1 MAFVKE
7 KGSVVAFAEFAD
19 LEARDLLLLTSNEG
33 LNDSSVIDPQL
44 QRATDRIL
52 SKLRSSTWWR
62 AYFVAR
68 SPQGITKVSDIPP
81 LNANYILA
89 RQNDFTDLC
98 LSTALSEFIL
108 PMIADFG
115 SEDNAE
121 RQKMGYYATR
131 AENLFNELI
140 EAGDWYDF
148 DGHGVITSDEKEPT
162 VTNNRRIR

>member
-1 MAFVKE
+1 MAFVKTQ
-7 KGSVVAFAEFAD
+7 GNVVAFAEFAD

-62 AYFVAR
+62 AYFLAR
-68 SPQGITKVSDIPP
+68 SPSAVTKVSDIPP

-98 LSTALSEFIL
+98 LATALSEFIL
-108 PMIADFG
+108 PMVADFG

-121 RQKMGYYATR
+121 RQKMSYYATR
-131 AENLFNELI
+131 AENLFIELI

-148 DGHGVITSDEKEPT
+148 DGHGVITSDEKQASVVNT
-162 VTNNRRIR
+162 KRIR

>member
-7 KGSVVAFAEFAD
+7 KGNVVAFAEFSD
-19 LEARDLLLLTSNEG
+19 LEARDLLLLASNEG
-33 LNDSSVIDPQL
+33 LNDSSVINPQL
-44 QRATDRIL
+44 QRATERIL
-52 SKLRSSTWWR
+52 SKFRSSSWWR
-62 AYFVAR
+62 AYFLAR
-68 SPQGITKVSDIPP
+68 SPTGIKKVSDIPP

-89 RQNDFTDLC
+89 RQSDFTDLC
-98 LSTALSEFIL
+98 LATALSEYIL

-131 AENLFNELI
+131 AEGLFNELM

-148 DGHGVITSDEKEPT
+148 DESGVISSDEKEAT
-162 VTNNRRIR
+162 VVNNVRIR